1 MIYPC
6 KNATEIQQDNPR
18 TVFGLGGTITT
29 LGFPIPQSAKTPA
42 DFAAK
47 MQAAETAL
55 RTITATMDSRV
66 RNVPKS
72 ISEAVFSNP
81 KDNLGAL
88 VQNLTAGLGSDKTDL
103 A

>member
-1 MIYPC
+1 MLKKFLCAAMLLI
-6 KNATEIQQDNPR
+6 
-18 TVFGLGGTITT
+18 
-29 LGFPIPQSAKTPA
+29 SAS
-42 DFAAK
+42 
-47 MQAAETAL
+47 AL
-55 RTITATMDSRV
+55 FSATMDSRV

-88 VQNLTAGLGSDKTDL
+88 VQNLTAGLGGDQTDL